1 MTTNKLE
8 NVLSRHIGLVSPL
21 FELEVLPG
29 GKISGS
35 VISDTFVGM
44 TDSERQKVIWDALE
58 NEWGAEATRK
68 VGTILAYTS
77 AEWNVSLTD
86 N

>member
-1 MTTNKLE
+1 MTTKELE
-8 NVLSRHIGLVSPL
+8 GVLAKHIALASPF

-29 GKISGS
+29 GKVSGS
-35 VISDTFVGM
+35 IVSDTFSGM
-44 TDSERQKVIWDALE
+44 TDSDRQKVIWDALE
-58 NEWGAEATRK
+58 AEWGAEATRK